1 MGGTN
6 HSPIFALELKM
17 AKEFGRADRVSQQ
30 IQREIAMIL
39 QREIKDPRVGMATV
53 SDVELTRDL
62 QHAKVFVTFF
72 LNEEDNIEAGV
83 KVLNDASGYIR
94 ILLGKAMKLRVVPEI
109 RFVYDKTL
117 VEGMRISNLITN
129 TVRDDQ
135 LRRGESTDLSE
146 EDRD

>member
-1 MGGTN
+1 
-6 HSPIFALELKM
+6 M

-30 IQREIAMIL
+30 IQREIAVIL

-72 LNEEDNIEAGV
+72 LNEEDNVEAGI

-129 TVRDDQ
+129 TVRNDQ
-135 LRRGESTDLSE
+135 LRRGESPDLSE

>member
-1 MGGTN
+1 
-6 HSPIFALELKM
+6 M

-72 LNEEDNIEAGV
+72 LNEEDNIEAGI

-117 VEGMRISNLITN
+117 VEGMRISNLVTN

-135 LRRGESTDLSE
+135 LRRGESPDQNE

>member
-1 MGGTN
+1 
-6 HSPIFALELKM
+6 M
-17 AKEFGRADRVSQQ
+17 AKEFGRADRVAQQ
-30 IQREIAMIL
+30 IQREIAVIL
-39 QREIKDPRVGMATV
+39 QREVKDPRVGMVTV

-62 QHAKVFVTFF
+62 QHAKIFVTFF
-72 LNEEDNIEAGV
+72 LNEVDDIEAGA

-94 ILLGKAMKLRVVPEI
+94 ILMGKAMKLRVVPEI

-117 VEGMRISNLITN
+117 VEGMRISNLVTN

-135 LRRGESTDLSE
+135 LRRGESPDQNE

>member
-1 MGGTN
+1 M
-6 HSPIFALELKM
+6 P
-17 AKEFGRADRVSQQ
+17 
-30 IQREIAMIL
+30 
-39 QREIKDPRVGMATV
+39 
-53 SDVELTRDL
+53 
-62 QHAKVFVTFF
+62 
-72 LNEEDNIEAGV
+72 
-83 KVLNDASGYIR
+83 ASGYIR

>member
-1 MGGTN
+1 
-6 HSPIFALELKM
+6 M

-72 LNEEDNIEAGV
+72 LNEEDNIEAGI

-135 LRRGESTDLSE
+135 LRRGESTDLSK